1 MFLSIHPLPP
11 PQFVHKAIFQK
22 ASMASLTEG
31 GKEREGRT
39 EGEREGP
46 IWGKGGLGR
55 VDEIVVLF
63 IGHFP

>member
-1 MFLSIHPLPP
+1 
-11 PQFVHKAIFQK
+11 
-22 ASMASLTEG
+22 MASLTEG